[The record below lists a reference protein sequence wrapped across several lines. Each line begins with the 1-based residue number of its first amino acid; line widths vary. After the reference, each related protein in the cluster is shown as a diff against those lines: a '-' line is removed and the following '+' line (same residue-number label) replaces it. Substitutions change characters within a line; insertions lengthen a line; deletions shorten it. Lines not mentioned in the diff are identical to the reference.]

1 MKPNKQQECFDLF
14 DMYPN
19 AKVPLLAKR
28 SGIGAST
35 LYRYRK
41 EWMKYAAGRIAF
53 QEVPKSRDCAKD
65 VQMGVIAG
73 FAAGAMFTIFAFL
86 IAG

>member
-19 AKVPLLAKR
+19 AKIPLLAKR

-35 LYRYRK
+35 LYRYHKQWLTRPNPKMK
-41 EWMKYAAGRIAF
+41 EQYQKN
-53 QEVPKSRDCAKD
+53 CAND
-65 VQMGVIAG
+65 VRMGVVAG

>member
-1 MKPNKQQECFDLF
+1 MKKSLKDKAFGLF

-19 AKVPLLAKR
+19 TKIPLLAKR
-28 SGIGAST
+28 SGISKSC
-35 LYRYRK
+35 LYRYHKQWLARPNPK
-41 EWMKYAAGRIAF
+41 M
-53 QEVPKSRDCAKD
+53 QEHYQKNCAKD
-65 VQMGVIAG
+65 VQMGVVAG

>member
-1 MKPNKQQECFDLF
+1 MKPSKQQECFDLF

-19 AKVPLLAKR
+19 AKIPLLAKR

-41 EWMKYAAGRIAF
+41 EWLKL
-53 QEVPKSRDCAKD
+53 PKPKQYSRDCAKD